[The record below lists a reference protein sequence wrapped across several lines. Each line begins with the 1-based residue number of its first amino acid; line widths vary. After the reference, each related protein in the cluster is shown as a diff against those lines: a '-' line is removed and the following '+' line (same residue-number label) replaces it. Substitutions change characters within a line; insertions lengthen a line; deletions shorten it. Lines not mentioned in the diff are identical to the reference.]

1 MRCPKCGYISFDRQK
16 SCSRCSNDLT
26 AVAEQLQG
34 TVGKNAAPFFLG
46 AVLGKRESAVAEPDL
61 ALREEEEIFDLN
73 ELDDSALPEEE
84 AELALLEEEDNPDSV
99 ASRLDEDDLEEQSQP
114 SLGIEDIDM
123 SDLVSLEE
131 EEAPALPK
139 ESEEEEDFQAA
150 PLPREEPLLM
160 GDIEFHGLI
169 PDEAVKL
176 AEPES
181 LLADLED
188 EEAEFSAAAEDE
200 DIVDLS
206 SLMDFEEN
214 PATAADRE
222 ETQDIFDLSFGD
234 EPDDL
239 HASPEEGNNAS
250 AEAAK
255 KSAGAGGDIVD
266 SGLTLENDEQ

>member
-1 MRCPKCGYISFDRQK
+1 
-16 SCSRCSNDLT
+16 
-26 AVAEQLQG
+26 VAEQLQG

-73 ELDDSALPEEE
+73 ELDDSVLPEEE
-84 AELALLEEEDNPDSV
+84 AELALLEEEDNLDSV
-99 ASRLDEDDLEEQSQP
+99 ASRLDEDDLEEQSPP

-131 EEAPALPK
+131 EEDAPALPK
-139 ESEEEEDFQAA
+139 ESEEEEDFRVT

-169 PDEAVKL
+169 PDEASNL

-188 EEAEFSAAAEDE
+188 EAAESSATAEDE

-214 PATAADRE
+214 SATEADRE
-222 ETQDIFDLSFGD
+222 ETQDIFGLSFGD

-239 HASPEEGNNAS
+239 HASPEEGKNAS
-250 AEAAK
+250 VEVAK